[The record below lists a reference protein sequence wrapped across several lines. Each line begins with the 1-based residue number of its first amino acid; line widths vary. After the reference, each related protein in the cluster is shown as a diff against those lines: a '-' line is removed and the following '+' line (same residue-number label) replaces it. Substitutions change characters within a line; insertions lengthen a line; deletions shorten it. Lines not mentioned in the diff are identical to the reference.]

1 MYNGLEG
8 FLVPFMSF
16 SLIGWV
22 AVGTFVGLY
31 VGAIP
36 GLSVT
41 MAVSLLISFTFTW
54 EINPALA
61 IMVGI
66 YTGGVYGGA
75 RSGILLNIPGAPAAV
90 ASGFDGYPLA
100 KMGLAGEAMG
110 LSTTQSVIGNFF
122 GIIILALFA
131 PLIAQLA
138 LLFMPRDYFLLAFMG
153 LFLVGSLSEGNM
165 IKALVTAFIGILV
178 GLVGMDP

>member
-1 MYNGLEG
+1 MYAGLEG
-8 FLVPFMSF
+8 FLQPFVSL
-16 SLIGWV
+16 SLIWWIG
-22 AVGTFVGLY
+22 VGTFVGLY

-54 EINPALA
+54 DVLPALA

-90 ASGFDGYPLA
+90 ASAFDGYPLA
-100 KMGLAGEAMG
+100 
-110 LSTTQSVIGNFF
+110 S
-122 GIIILALFA
+122 
-131 PLIAQLA
+131 
-138 LLFMPRDYFLLAFMG
+138 R
-153 LFLVGSLSEGNM
+153 
-165 IKALVTAFIGILV
+165 
-178 GLVGMDP
+178 